1 MLIQGARQ
9 QAGSYND
16 VILLELC
23 IRPTTALAFSRSEFL
38 RFSLMLETSHLQA
51 TRLLPFQPPFDWQR
65 MLNFFAARMTAGV
78 EAVIDG
84 AYMRHIE
91 FKGSLGTLSVEM
103 APQGDHLIATVH
115 DEVSRYVDELIEPI
129 SHMFDLYAVPE
140 EIDRRLS
147 SDPWLASLV
156 QRRPGLR
163 VPGSFSGFELV
174 VRTIVGQ
181 QVSVKGATTIV
192 GRLVQRAG
200 VPVPDSPFEQLA
212 WRFPTPDALARV
224 DLDKIGMP
232 GKRVETLQRVAAGVA
247 SGEISLNVSHGDIA
261 ELRRQLLAMPG
272 IGPWTVEYIAMR
284 AWRDPDAW
292 PASDLVLMNL
302 MTLQDP
308 SLTRLTLHKA
318 RAEAWKPWR
327 AYAAM
332 HIWNSAAD
340 VAGKAKDG

>member
-1 MLIQGARQ
+1 
-9 QAGSYND
+9 
-16 VILLELC
+16 
-23 IRPTTALAFSRSEFL
+23 
-38 RFSLMLETSHLQA
+38 MLETSHLQA
-51 TRLLPFQPPFDWQR
+51 SRHLPFHPPFDWQR

-78 EAVIDG
+78 EAVVEG
-84 AYMRHIE
+84 VYLRNIE
-91 FKGSLGTLSVEM
+91 FKGSVGTLSVAM
-103 APQGDHLIATVH
+103 APSQDHLIATVH
-115 DEVSRYVDELIEPI
+115 GEVSRHIDDLVEPI
-129 SHMFDLYAVPE
+129 SHMFDLYARPDD
-140 EIDRRLS
+140 IDRCLS
-147 SDPWLASLV
+147 VDPWLASLV
-156 QRRPGLR
+156 QKRPGLR
-163 VPGSFSGFELV
+163 VPGAFSGFELV

-200 VPVPDSPFEQLA
+200 VQVPESPVEQLA

-232 GKRVETLQRVAAGVA
+232 GKRVETLQRVAAAVA
-247 SGEISLNVSHGDIA
+247 SGEISLNVSHGDDVA

-302 MTLQDP
+302 MTQQDA
-308 SLTRLTLHKA
+308 SLTRLALHKV

-340 VAGKAKDG
+340 GAGKAKGG